1 MKIRTDFVTNSS
13 SSCFIAEKTANFVGI
28 KSNGEHIILSFNSS
42 KGFSTETKVPES
54 FNEFAKEYYE
64 STGKW
69 PSASKL
75 FNSIIEGKKS
85 PLKDAYMEYLG
96 ITELIPEKVYSI
108 SYTLGMGESLGWD
121 FEDEWT
127 YINSCFHP
135 ALCKE
140 KGPNWPWELVNE
152 NYIVYTQAVV
162 EDHKYYYWRI
172 DTDVFSPPISTKEWF
187 YKYYCAYERPELPFE
202 PMKQRLIQGGFT
214 DELVKNME
222 EKTKVLYYSSGTQK
236 NDILVYCEDEVVP
249 ENIKIFLQGDITE
262 VNEIKDNFEDITS
275 LAKNIEQVNM
285 VSAQTSPNLDEKM
298 DKKDQPEMFEKMMS
312 GIYEEKPAKKT
323 TRKNLVKVRFEDGRA
338 YNYYCNFM
346 VRLGDKVFVDGKRA
360 GEPGMVVEFVAKKL
374 RGQAAA
380 NTLYVQKAFSLK
392 EKDGAKQ

>member
-1 MKIRTDFVTNSS
+1 M
-13 SSCFIAEKTANFVGI
+13 
-28 KSNGEHIILSFNSS
+28 
-42 KGFSTETKVPES
+42 
-54 FNEFAKEYYE
+54 
-64 STGKW
+64 
-69 PSASKL
+69 
-75 FNSIIEGKKS
+75 
-85 PLKDAYMEYLG
+85 
-96 ITELIPEKVYSI
+96 
-108 SYTLGMGESLGWD
+108 
-121 FEDEWT
+121 
-127 YINSCFHP
+127 
-135 ALCKE
+135 
-140 KGPNWPWELVNE
+140 
-152 NYIVYTQAVV
+152 
-162 EDHKYYYWRI
+162 
-172 DTDVFSPPISTKEWF
+172 
-187 YKYYCAYERPELPFE
+187 
-202 PMKQRLIQGGFT
+202 
-214 DELVKNME
+214 
-222 EKTKVLYYSSGTQK
+222 
-236 NDILVYCEDEVVP
+236 VP

-374 RGQAAA
+374 RGQA
-380 NTLYVQKAFSLK
+380 LK